1 MLHNLELRVSRCFQY
16 SGEYKIFFR
25 IIKFIDIILLMYQF

>member
-1 MLHNLELRVSRCFQY
+1 MLHNLELRASRCFQY

-25 IIKFIDIILLMYQF
+25 IIQFIDITLIMYQS